1 MNELVVSTSIGAE
14 QSRLPETRAHSGS
27 AVLCRCDLP
36 EIVSARIEAHC
47 CDRSAD
53 RLSQPGH
60 DSREGMSQKN
70 TSLWSA
76 EPFRPTEAIR
86 RPLGANARR

>member
-1 MNELVVSTSIGAE
+1 MNWLCPH
-14 QSRLPETRAHSGS
+14 QSALSRVASQRPEPDSGS

-60 DSREGMSQKN
+60 ECAEGMSQKN
-70 TSLWSA
+70 TSLWTQAVSTDGSHSPA
-76 EPFRPTEAIR
+76 AR
-86 RPLGANARR
+86 RNARR